1 VESQRKISALL
12 VHKTLL
18 ELHLGFKNMYE
29 TYFDLKQK
37 PFSITA
43 SPSFLFLSQR
53 HKEALSYLTYGIKER
68 VGFIEITGEV
78 GTGKTTLCRALL
90 NRMDEKTKT
99 AFIFN
104 SNLTELQLMQTIIED
119 LGIKT
124 AKRDKGAL
132 FSELNRFLIEQLTL
146 GNNVVLIIDEA
157 QNLSMRLLE
166 QVRMLSNL
174 EAENQKLLQ
183 IVLVGQP
190 ELREKLKS
198 SSLRQ
203 LRQRIYV
210 RYHIQALT
218 REEVPQYI
226 AHRLKLAGANGSAP
240 FFDPSALEGICD
252 YTGGIPRLI
261 NVLCDKALLM
271 AYVLEKRTIDA
282 GIIQQCVTEIE
293 GGI

>member
-1 VESQRKISALL
+1 
-12 VHKTLL
+12 
-18 ELHLGFKNMYE
+18 MYE
-29 TYFDLKQK
+29 AYFDLKQK

-53 HKEALSYLTYGIKER
+53 HTEALSYLTYGIKER

-132 FSELNRFLIEQLTL
+132 FSELNRFLIEQLTF

-240 FFDPSALEGICD
+240 FFDPPALEGICD

-282 GIIQQCVTEIE
+282 GIIQQCVIEIE